1 MSSVEI
7 YPEIYYNISEGGELM
22 KRRDVLSVT
31 LEPRIIAL
39 LKTAAKR
46 EGISVSRLV
55 ERILKKALR
64 VE

>member
-1 MSSVEI
+1 
-7 YPEIYYNISEGGELM
+7 M

-31 LEPRIIAL
+31 LEPRLIAI
-39 LKTAAKR
+39 LKNAAKR

-55 ERILKKALR
+55 ERILKEKLR